1 VQGLTRDFNCEILKL
16 QFPTPTVGFGLTYV
30 SGQIAAIMKTED
42 GGSTWNLA
50 GLLENEY
57 ARDGGIFF
65 VDESNGVV
73 LTKSGKSWITADG
86 GQTWKGMIATNLGQE
101 IRFADLEVGWSFAD
115 LCTGM
120 GCENAKL
127 SYTTDGGR
135 RWASRSFQFPAGVQA
150 FSLPRRDRGY
160 AVGDHGMIYRYRVV
174 PTTQTVAKSIAAPAM
189 PVFDSP
195 LDEQVA
201 ALEQQMQTLQDGV
214 TDAEVTQIEATA
226 NALVAETPQFAGK
239 LKNLNLIFQGFEV
252 AKDLIN
258 RSKMVKDTVSSL
270 RGTRDPAAIQSAVQ
284 QLTGQVTEMVGSTR
298 LAFRRP

>member
-1 VQGLTRDFNCEILKL
+1 
-16 QFPTPTVGFGLTYV
+16 
-30 SGQIAAIMKTED
+30 
-42 GGSTWNLA
+42 
-50 GLLENEY
+50 
-57 ARDGGIFF
+57 
-65 VDESNGVV
+65 
-73 LTKSGKSWITADG
+73 
-86 GQTWKGMIATNLGQE
+86 
-101 IRFADLEVGWSFAD
+101 
-115 LCTGM
+115 M

-135 RWASRSFQFPAGVQA
+135 RWTSRSFQFPTGVQA

-174 PTTQTVAKSIAAPAM
+174 PATQTVAKSIAAPAM

-195 LDEQVA
+195 LDKQVA

-226 NALVAETPQFAGK
+226 NALVAATPQFAGK
-239 LKNLNLIFQGFEV
+239 LKNLNLVFQGFEV
-252 AKDLIN
+252 AKDLVN
-258 RSKMVKDTVSSL
+258 RSKTVKDTVSSL